1 MSRWFRHYA
10 GMMRDDKL
18 VRVAVKS
25 KQPVER
31 VVWVYG
37 AILESASEINDAGRY
52 EFDAGE
58 AAYFL
63 RCDEHELVCIVECL
77 NDLGRLSGG
86 MVVRW
91 DDRQFNSDSA
101 KERQRRY
108 RERRK
113 AGSHV
118 QERDNDVG
126 ETSPNVSRDVTQPSR
141 YGQVTAQ
148 ETDTETKKEDANASK
163 TRASKSDFETW
174 YWHYPHKVQRG
185 AAEKAFF
192 KARHFASI
200 EELIAGVQ
208 RYIAS
213 KPIDRQW
220 QNPATWLNGK
230 GWLDAPAPAPR
241 PHSTA
246 SPPPGKRMNAVE
258 ANLARR
264 IRRNE
269 PEGGRRDNGDAEL
282 LPPDRPGLPD
292 FVRDAGKSLTWDG

>member
-10 GMMRDDKL
+10 GMMRDEKL
-18 VRVAVKS
+18 VRAAVKA

-31 VVWVYG
+31 AVWVWG
-37 AILESASEINDAGRY
+37 AMLESASEKNDGGRY
-52 EFDAGE
+52 ELDADE
-58 AAYFL
+58 VAYFL
-63 RCDEHELVCIVECL
+63 RCDPDDILAIENALV
-77 NDLGRLSGG
+77 DLGRVRDGL
-86 MVVRW
+86 VVQWAERQFES
-91 DDRQFNSDSA
+91 DGSKARQQRYRDRQKAQRDGANHD
-101 KERQRRY
+101 RQV
-108 RERRK
+108 E
-113 AGSHV
+113 
-118 QERDNDVG
+118 
-126 ETSPNVSRDVTQPSR
+126 RDVTPPSR
-141 YGQVTAQ
+141 DGQVTPQ

-185 AAEKAFF
+185 AAEKAFL
-192 KARHFASI
+192 KARQFTSL
-200 EELIAGVQ
+200 EYLIAGVQ
-208 RYIAS
+208 RYVAS